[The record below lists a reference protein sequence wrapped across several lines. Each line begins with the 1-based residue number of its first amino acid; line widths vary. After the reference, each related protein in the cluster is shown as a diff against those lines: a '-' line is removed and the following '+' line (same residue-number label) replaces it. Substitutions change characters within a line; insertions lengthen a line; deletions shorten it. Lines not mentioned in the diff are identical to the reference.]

1 MCRGDAPLIVDAH
14 LDIAWNAISAG
25 RPFLGEPAPG
35 YVISQSSLRRGGVGL
50 VFATLYTAPARAR
63 RSMRTRFVYEN
74 AHEANIMATASV
86 NYYRSCGLQLIEN
99 RKDLDAYIHGWRRGR
114 LAAVLLME
122 GADPI
127 ESPAQL
133 GAWTERG
140 VRIVGPAWG
149 RTRYSGGTHAP
160 GGLTAL
166 GVQLLK
172 AMSRRHVIL
181 DLSHMADRAVA
192 DAFQL
197 WRGPVMASHS
207 NARELVPADRQI
219 TDATAA
225 EIARRGGVIGISFYE
240 HHLRPSGHAKLDD
253 VVRHAVHLARAA
265 GGPEHVGLGTD
276 LDGGFSAQGA
286 AIRDTRQFAELRR
299 RLRRHFSPAQ
309 AEGVMGENWLRFLL
323 HSLPV

>member
-1 MCRGDAPLIVDAH
+1 MIVDAH
-14 LDIAWNAISAG
+14 LDIAWNAISSG
-25 RPFLGEPAPG
+25 RGFLGEPAPG
-35 YVISQSSLRRGGVGL
+35 YVVSRSSLVRGGVGV

-86 NYYRSCGLQLIEN
+86 NYYRSCGLQLIGTRGE
-99 RKDLDAYIHGWRRGR
+99 LDAYVRGWRRGS

-127 ESPAQL
+127 EAPAQL

-140 VRIVGPAWG
+140 VRIIGPAWG

-172 AMSRRHVIL
+172 AMRRRHVIL

-192 DAFQL
+192 DAFEL
-197 WRGPVMASHS
+197 WRGPIMASHS
-207 NARELVPADRQI
+207 NARELVPGDRQI

-240 HHLRPSGHAKLDD
+240 HHLRPSGHATLDD

-276 LDGGFSAQGA
+276 LDGGFNAKGA
-286 AIRDTRQFAELRR
+286 ALQDTRQFADLAKKLRK
-299 RLRRHFSPAQ
+299 HFSAQ
-309 AEGVMGENWLRFLL
+309 QVEGVMGENWLGFLRA
-323 HSLPV
+323 SLPVYAG